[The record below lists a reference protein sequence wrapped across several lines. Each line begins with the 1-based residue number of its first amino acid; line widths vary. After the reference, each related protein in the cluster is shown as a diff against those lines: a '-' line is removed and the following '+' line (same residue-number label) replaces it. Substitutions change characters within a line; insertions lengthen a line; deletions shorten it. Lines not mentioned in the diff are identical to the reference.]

1 MYTTGMYM
9 HRVQLYTV
17 TPACEPKNNP
27 SSTCTNIH
35 DQVTRCINVLSNQ
48 TDSMYNFIK

>member
-17 TPACEPKNNP
+17 TPACEPKVQ
-27 SSTCTNIH
+27 TYTIKLLGVLMFY
-35 DQVTRCINVLSNQ
+35 QIKLIQCIIL
-48 TDSMYNFIK
+48 